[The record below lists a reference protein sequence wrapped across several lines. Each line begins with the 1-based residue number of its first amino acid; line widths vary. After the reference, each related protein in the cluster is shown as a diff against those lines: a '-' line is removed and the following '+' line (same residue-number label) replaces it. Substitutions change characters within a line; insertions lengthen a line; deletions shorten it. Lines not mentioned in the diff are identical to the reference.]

1 MKNQIKYTH
10 TNIIARDW
18 KKLAQFYID
27 VFDCEPVYP
36 ERDLSGDWL
45 EKLTKIPDVKI
56 RGIHLRLP
64 GYPNGPTLEIFGYNT
79 ISKQEN
85 KPLISDKGL
94 GHIAFHVTGVD
105 AILKKLI
112 AHGGESYGE
121 IVEKEFE
128 GLGTIR
134 VVYAKDPE
142 GNIIE
147 IQNWNST
154 KNKK

>member
-36 ERDLSGDWL
+36 ERDLSGDRL

-64 GYPNGPTLEIFGYNT
+64 GYLNGPTLEIFGYHT

-85 KPLISDKGL
+85 KPLIGDKGL
-94 GHIAFHVTGVD
+94 DHIASHVTDVD
-105 AILKKLI
+105 AILKNLM
-112 AHGGESYGE
+112 AHGGESYG
-121 IVEKEFE
+121 
-128 GLGTIR
+128 
-134 VVYAKDPE
+134 
-142 GNIIE
+142 
-147 IQNWNST
+147 
-154 KNKK
+154 